1 MDIGKNINNLN
12 KELTRYFF
20 NNDIFGIPGVS
31 TSIEVHTAYM
41 LNDIIYEKI
50 SGVMFEIEEK
60 RWI

>member
-1 MDIGKNINNLN
+1 MVIGKHINNLN

-50 SGVMFEIEEK
+50 SGVMFDVEEK